1 MKLVSLNLCAKFLK
15 DKILNMLTQRQI
27 ILIGSFLGGVAV
39 ALGAFGAHAFKD
51 LLVQNNRVDTYE
63 LAVRYHFFHALALL
77 LIALLMEKVERN
89 MASRSAIC
97 MSIGTLLFSGSL
109 YIMAL
114 ANTTSVALITPFGGV
129 FLLIGWGLLFY
140 SAWRGEGKR

>member
-1 MKLVSLNLCAKFLK
+1 
-15 DKILNMLTQRQI
+15 MLTHRKI
-27 ILIGSFLGGVAV
+27 ILIGSFLGLCAV

-77 LIALLMEKVERN
+77 LIALLMDKVESK
-89 MASRSAIC
+89 MASRSAI
-97 MSIGTLLFSGSL
+97 SILIGTLLFSGSL

-114 ANTTSVALITPFGGV
+114 LNTTNVALITPVGG
-129 FLLIGWGLLFY
+129 LLLLVGWGLLFY
-140 SAWRGEGKR
+140 SAWRGKR

>member
-1 MKLVSLNLCAKFLK
+1 
-15 DKILNMLTQRQI
+15 MLTQRQI
-27 ILIGSFLGGVAV
+27 ILIGSFLGGSAV
-39 ALGAFGAHAFKD
+39 ALGAFGAHAFKG
-51 LLVQNNRVDTYE
+51 LLIQNNKVDTYE

-77 LIALLMEKVERN
+77 LIALLMDKVEPK

-97 MSIGTLLFSGSL
+97 ILIGTILFSGSL

-114 ANTTSVALITPFGGV
+114 LNTTSVALITPIGGL

-140 SAWRGEGKR
+140 AAWRER

>member
-1 MKLVSLNLCAKFLK
+1 M
-15 DKILNMLTQRQI
+15 QRKI
-27 ILIGSFLGGVAV
+27 ILIGSLLGGLAV
-39 ALGAFGAHAFKD
+39 ALGAFGAHAFKE
-51 LLVQNNRVDTYE
+51 LLIQNNRTDTYE

-77 LIALLMEKVERN
+77 LIALLMDKVQSKWAN
-89 MASRSAIC
+89 ASANC
-97 MSIGTLLFSGSL
+97 MLIGTLLFSGSL

-140 SAWRGEGKR
+140 SAWRGER